1 MGLPV
6 FTWFPLGTDLQSQVP
21 MALKQ
26 RQARVN
32 GSCKTA
38 CTEFFKYAAG
48 EIRNGSAGQW
58 LSGSL

>member
-1 MGLPV
+1 
-6 FTWFPLGTDLQSQVP
+6 

-32 GSCKTA
+32 ASCKQLA
-38 CTEFFKYAAG
+38 KNFLKYAAG

>member
-1 MGLPV
+1 MGLSI
-6 FTWFPLGTDLQSQVP
+6 FNWFPLGTDLQSHVP

-32 GSCKTA
+32 ASCKQLA
-38 CTEFFKYAAG
+38 KNFKYAAG

-58 LSGSL
+58 VSGSL